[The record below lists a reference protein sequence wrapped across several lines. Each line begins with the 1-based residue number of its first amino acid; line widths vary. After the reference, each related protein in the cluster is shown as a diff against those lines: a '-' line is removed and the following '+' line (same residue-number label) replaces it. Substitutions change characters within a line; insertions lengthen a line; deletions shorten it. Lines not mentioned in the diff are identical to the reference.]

1 MTFKIETKYEMI
13 LNMRLRNII
22 NNDKWRWHD
31 MTQLNTRTIF
41 KIQLNKNDTQFNM
54 NQN

>member
-13 LNMRLRNII
+13 LIMRQIKVWNII

-31 MTQLNTRTIF
+31 IIKYENNIQNTT
-41 KIQLNKNDTQFNM
+41 
-54 NQN
+54 